1 VDLYERATFHTKG
14 SYKDK
19 FLGDW
24 LKFMMKT
31 GSEQRFP
38 NTATAS
44 NAIETARI
52 LMRLRQAWLGGVKLV
67 QSVVWDQI

>member
-1 VDLYERATFHTKG
+1 MDLYERATFSVSLKR
-14 SYKDK
+14 SDEDK

-24 LKFMMKT
+24 LKFMMKR
-31 GSEQRFP
+31 GLEQKFP

-52 LMRLRQAWLGGVKLV
+52 LMR
-67 QSVVWDQI
+67 